1 LTKTTNMEGWVDRIL
16 SALRGGN
23 RERAAALGTQTA
35 ALARELRAT
44 FVNQDRDP
52 DLSSYELGGMDALA
66 ALMARANTSHS
77 ADAQRELLRRK
88 HVPELLQLLAT
99 AREQSLIPTEIG
111 QALEIEMPNV
121 SRLLEAVRVAGLIE
135 RPQVWKQHR
144 DGRVNPVRI
153 TQAGIRWLDE
163 LRPGWRSHV
172 HRRHLKSDDNRKWVL
187 VYTRVP
193 NQHGMSTYYH
203 HREVI
208 SPRNMVGD
216 KENLRPQVAKKI
228 VEPQHSPRA
237 PVFH

>member
-1 LTKTTNMEGWVDRIL
+1 LAKTTNMDGWVDRIL

-23 RERAAALGTQTA
+23 RERATALGTQAA
-35 ALARELRAT
+35 ALARDLRAT
-44 FVNQDRDP
+44 FVSQDREP

-66 ALMARANTSHS
+66 ALMARANTSQS

-121 SRLLEAVRVAGLIE
+121 SRLLEAVRIAGLIE

-153 TQAGIRWLDE
+153 TDSGIRWLDE
-163 LRPGWRSHV
+163 LRPGWRSNA
-172 HRRHLKSDDNRKWVL
+172 HRRHLKSGDNRKWVL
-187 VYTRVP
+187 VDTRGP
-193 NQHGMSTYYH
+193 NRRESSTHYH
-203 HREVI
+203 RREVI
-208 SPRNMVGD
+208 SLRDMAGD
-216 KENLRPQVAKKI
+216 QENLRPQVAKKI
-228 VEPQHSPRA
+228 VEPQHSLRA